1 MSVSIITNAFQT
13 NASNLT
19 ELNNVVGMEKT
30 PSAHM
35 IINALLDFIV
45 INQPIN
51 VRNKNNLGSPVN
63 EIMIASIQTF
73 VQMENVLD
81 MEAFSMDKSLLIH

>member
-1 MSVSIITNAFQT
+1 MSASIITNAFQT
-13 NASNLT
+13 NAFNLT
-19 ELNNVVGMEKT
+19 ELNNAVGTEKT

-51 VRNKNNLGSPVN
+51 ARNKNKLGNPVN

-81 MEAFSMDKSLLIH
+81 TEAFSMDKSLLIH

>member
-1 MSVSIITNAFQT
+1 M
-13 NASNLT
+13 
-19 ELNNVVGMEKT
+19 ELNNAVGMEKT
-30 PSAHM
+30 SSALM

-45 INQPIN
+45 INQPKN
-51 VRNKNNLGSPVN
+51 ARNKNKLGNPVI

-81 MEAFSMDKSLLIH
+81 TEAFSMDKSLLIH